1 MLVVISPSKTLDFS
15 KQFEN
20 KSHTIP
26 VFLKETEELV
36 QKLRLFSIKDLMKLL
51 KISEPI
57 AEESFNRFV
66 NWDVCHPA
74 EKSKIAI
81 LAFKGEAYENL
92 KATSFT
98 TSDFEFASRH
108 LRILS
113 GLYGLLRPLDYV
125 MPYRLEM
132 GTRFQNSCGKDLYK
146 YWKSKVTYEI
156 NKLTKENNL
165 KTIINL
171 ASSEYFKV
179 INEKQIEVPIIN
191 IVFKQ
196 KVDGEFKTMGV
207 HSKRARGM
215 MANFI
220 VKNRISQP
228 EELMQFIAD
237 GYTYNEAFSLEK
249 EWVYTR

>member
-15 KQFEN
+15 KQFDN

-26 VFLKETEELV
+26 VFLKESEELV
-36 QKLRLFSIKDLMKLL
+36 LRLRKFSKQELMKLL
-51 KISEPI
+51 RISETI
-57 AEESFNRFV
+57 AEENFKRFAK
-66 NWDVCHPA
+66 WDVCHPA

-92 KATSFT
+92 KASTFT
-98 TSDFEFASRH
+98 TSDFEFTSRH

-113 GLYGLLRPLDYV
+113 GLYGLLRPLDFV

-132 GTRFQNSCGKDLYK
+132 GTRFENSSGKDLYK

-156 NKLTKENNL
+156 NKLSKENNL

-179 INEKQIEVPIIN
+179 INETQIELPIIN

-196 KVDGEFKTMGV
+196 EVDGEFKTMGV
-207 HSKRARGM
+207 YSKRARGM

-228 EELMQFIAD
+228 EELIQFIAD
-237 GYTYNEAFSLEK
+237 GYKYNTLLSTPK
-249 EWVYTR
+249 DWVYTR

>member
-15 KQFEN
+15 KHFEN

-26 VFLKETEELV
+26 VFLKESEELV
-36 QKLRLFSIKDLMKLL
+36 KRLRMFSKEDLMKLL

-57 AEESFNRFV
+57 AEENFKRFV
-66 NWDVCHPA
+66 NWDLCHPA
-74 EKSKIAI
+74 EKSRIAI

-92 KATSFT
+92 KASTFT
-98 TSDFEFASRH
+98 TSDFEFVSRH

-132 GTRFQNSCGKDLYK
+132 GTKFENSSGKDLYK
-146 YWKSKVTYEI
+146 YWRSKVTYEI
-156 NKLTKENNL
+156 NKLVNENHF

-191 IVFKQ
+191 ITFKQ
-196 KVDGEFKTMGV
+196 DVDGEFKTMGV
-207 HSKRARGM
+207 YSKRARGI

-220 VKNRISQP
+220 VKNRITQP
-228 EELMQFIAD
+228 EELIQFIAD
-237 GYTYNEAFSLEK
+237 GYQYSSQLSSEK
-249 EWVYTR
+249 DWVYTR